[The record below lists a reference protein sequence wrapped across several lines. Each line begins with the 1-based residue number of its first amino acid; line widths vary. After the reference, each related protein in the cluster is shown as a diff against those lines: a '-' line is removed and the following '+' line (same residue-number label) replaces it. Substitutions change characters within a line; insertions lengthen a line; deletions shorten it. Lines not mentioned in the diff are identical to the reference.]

1 MLVQGVDT
9 SSYTGQFEVDF
20 AQDPSKVLSFMNSGK
35 KQDKKPE
42 AKKTQLLTRSGS
54 DPRFD
59 NEEYLAK
66 IEQQTLKGLNAQM
79 EGVDFE

>member
-1 MLVQGVDT
+1 MAPK
-9 SSYTGQFEVDF
+9 TGQK
-20 AQDPSKVLSFMNSGK
+20 S
-35 KQDKKPE
+35 KKPE
-42 AKKTQLLTRSGS
+42 AKKQLLTRSGS

-79 EGVDFE
+79 EGVEFE